1 MDVLYG
7 RNYHNI
13 ANQLYLGKTLKNEKK
28 KKKDL
33 GLYMQLRQDA
43 ECVIAAERPG
53 RL

>member
-1 MDVLYG
+1 MDVLFV

-13 ANQLYLGKTLKNEKK
+13 ANQLYLGKTLKNEK

-43 ECVIAAERPG
+43 ECVIAAERPE